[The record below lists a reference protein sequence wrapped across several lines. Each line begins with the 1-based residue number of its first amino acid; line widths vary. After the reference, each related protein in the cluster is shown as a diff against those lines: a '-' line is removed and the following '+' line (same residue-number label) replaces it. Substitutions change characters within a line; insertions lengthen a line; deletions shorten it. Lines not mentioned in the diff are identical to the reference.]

1 MSDNIELPVDVKNDL
16 KLAFNLYK
24 NEFNKINKLK
34 LRTILFSF
42 VMYKY
47 SSSEINEFI
56 ESKTLNDKE
65 FYTFDDV
72 CDLVK
77 EKLTDSKSR
86 ESDELFDYIMSKKNN
101 KTDNNRI
108 TKDQLSEAF
117 KDNDIIIEQNEI
129 DEMLEY
135 MNKDEAVEEE
145 ENEEEEDDMKNK
157 KYNDVGR
164 NEFKKFFVKQK

>member
-24 NEFNKINKLK
+24 NEYNKINKLK

-157 KYNDVGR
+157 KFNDVGR